1 MNSSLRE
8 KTAKYKNEIKSN
20 FKSYNNNTKESIQ
33 TKNFND
39 ILNVINSNKKNK
51 FINDSI
57 KSLISLKQEE
67 NDDNIS
73 PEEYISYIETKLD
86 NNEKNE
92 GLKNIF
98 NALCDNNKEKISWN
112 SLPQIAKELGDD
124 EISNNLMNVI
134 KQSKLYFK
142 DLNYE
147 EFLEIMNSESDEENE
162 DIKIKSNKIEN
173 KNNNNIKNKIIYEED
188 EINNIKINDY
198 IGDYG
203 EKPIYKQKKI
213 IKIKNK
219 EYVDEISS
227 SSKSMNKISDDIIIE
242 EKSEDTKT
250 NDNNEPSNDN
260 EKIYKRYHRRY
271 RSKKTPNIN
280 NINNENNN
288 TENINYNHKSLNK
301 YRKKHSY
308 H

>member
-1 MNSSLRE
+1 MNSCLRD
-8 KTAKYKNEIKSN
+8 KTSKYKNEIKSN
-20 FKSYNNNTKESIQ
+20 FKSYNNNKKESIQ

-39 ILNVINSNKKNK
+39 ILNVVNSNKKNK

-57 KSLISLKQEE
+57 KSLISIKQEE

-73 PEEYISYIETKLD
+73 PEEYISFIENKLE
-86 NNEKNE
+86 NNETND

-98 NALCDNNKEKISWN
+98 NALCDSNNEKISWN

-124 EISNNLMNVI
+124 EMSNNLMNVI
-134 KQSKLYFK
+134 KQSKLYLK

-147 EFLEIMNSESDEENE
+147 EFLEIMNSESDEEKE
-162 DIKIKSNKIEN
+162 DIKLKSKKDNI
-173 KNNNNIKNKIIYEED
+173 NNNINYKNEDDDDEE
-188 EINNIKINDY
+188 ENIKINDY
-198 IGDYG
+198 INNY
-203 EKPIYKQKKI
+203 EQKPIYKQKKI
-213 IKIKNK
+213 PKNKNK
-219 EYVDEISS
+219 EYEDEITSS
-227 SSKSMNKISDDIIIE
+227 SQSINKISDDIIIE

-250 NDNNEPSNDN
+250 NENNEISNDN
-260 EKIYKRYHRRY
+260 EKIYKRYHKRY
-271 RSKKTPNIN
+271 RSKKTPSK
-280 NINNENNN
+280 NNENNN